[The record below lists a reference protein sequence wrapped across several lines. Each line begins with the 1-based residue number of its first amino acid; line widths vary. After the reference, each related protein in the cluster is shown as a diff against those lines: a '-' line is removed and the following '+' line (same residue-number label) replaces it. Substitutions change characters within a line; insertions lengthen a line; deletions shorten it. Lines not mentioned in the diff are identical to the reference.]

1 VAPPPDEDPK
11 PEGGAR
17 PQRGIWLAAFMFG
30 LMLLL
35 VFGAQDGLT
44 GFSGEK
50 IDLGELRE
58 LLKRNEVK
66 EIRFKEDLATVK
78 LLPGNLGRP
87 KDKRDALTF
96 TINFNSKEHA
106 DATAAYIA
114 QLVEDRGIDTKI
126 HAEHANAFL
135 TSFIVYFLPT
145 LILIGVL
152 YFLLFRQFRGP
163 GGPGSL
169 MNFGKSR
176 HKVVNDKVKVTLKD
190 VAGVEEARQD
200 IEEIISFLKD
210 PGRFTRLGG
219 RMPKGVL
226 LVGPPGT
233 GKTLLAKATA
243 GEAGV
248 PFYSVS
254 GSDFVEMFVG
264 VGASRVRDLFEKAKE
279 TSPCIIFLDEVDAV
293 GRRRGGGM
301 GGGGHDEREQTLN
314 QILVEMDGFDTDRGI
329 IIMAATNR
337 PDILDPALLRPGRFD
352 RQIVIGM
359 PNVEA
364 RAKILEVH
372 ARGKVLASDVDLALL
387 ARATPTFSGAEL
399 EALLN
404 EAALAA
410 AVGGQDDINMRDL
423 EEARDR
429 IRFGRAKKS
438 WHMLEEEVRST
449 AYHEAGHALVAA
461 LVKGCDPLHKVTVVP
476 RGRALG
482 MTMSLPERDQLS
494 LTRSQ
499 VEARICMAF
508 GGRIGESAYT
518 NDLST
523 GAQNDIQQ
531 ATELAR
537 RMVTEWGMSD
547 ALGPIKFA
555 SSGNDLMY
563 LGGQTGRVSEF
574 SEDTMRRIDDE
585 MRLIIDTQY
594 KRAEQVIADHAESL
608 ARIAEALVKYET
620 VSGEEIDELI
630 AGRDLNRP
638 VPAVPRE
645 NPPAG
650 DAEGTDVEG
659 TDAEGTGAEGTDA
672 EGTDAEGTDAEGT
685 DAEGT
690 DAEGTE
696 AEGTEAEGTEAE
708 GTEADSKE
716 GEEPRPEVGETQPAP
731 AEGGEGSS
739 DSEAGSGGE
748 SQPKPDVAASSSFE
762 DAALDRAALDGDS
775 SPQESSA

>member
-1 VAPPPDEDPK
+1 
-11 PEGGAR
+11 
-17 PQRGIWLAAFMFG
+17 MFG

-35 VFGAQDGLT
+35 LFGAQDGIAT
-44 GFSGEK
+44 FGAER
-50 IDLGELRE
+50 IDLTDLEK
-58 LLKRNEVK
+58 LLERNEVK
-66 EIRFKEDLATVK
+66 EVRFKEDQATV
-78 LLPGNLGRP
+78 LLRPGNLAP
-87 KDKRDALTF
+87 KERDALTF
-96 TINFNSKEHA
+96 TINFNSKEAALRIEKLISDLHR
-106 DATAAYIA
+106 DA
-114 QLVEDRGIDTKI
+114 GITTRVY
-126 HAEHANAFL
+126 AEHTNAFFTQL
-135 TSFIVYFLPT
+135 IVWFLPT
-145 LILIGVL
+145 LVLIGVL

-169 MNFGKSR
+169 INFGKSR

-200 IEEIISFLKD
+200 IEEIIAFLKD
-210 PGRFTRLGG
+210 PGRFSRLGG

-293 GRRRGGGM
+293 GRRRGSGM
-301 GGGGHDEREQTLN
+301 GGGHDEREQTLN

-364 RAKILEVH
+364 RAQILEVH
-372 ARGKVLASDVDLALL
+372 ARDKVLQPNVDLKRL

-410 AVGGQDDINMRDL
+410 AVKGQDDITMRDL

-438 WHMLEEEVRST
+438 WHMVEEEVRAT
-449 AYHEAGHALVAA
+449 AFHEAGHALVAA
-461 LVKGCDPLHKVTVVP
+461 LVEGCDPLHKVTVVP

-482 MTMSLPERDQLS
+482 MTMSLPEKDQLS
-494 LTRSQ
+494 MTRKMI
-499 VEARICMAF
+499 EARICMAF
-508 GGRIGESAYT
+508 GGRIGESYYT
-518 NDLST
+518 KELST

-537 RMVTEWGMSD
+537 RMVTEWGMSEK
-547 ALGPIKFA
+547 LGPIKFA
-555 SSGNDLMY
+555 SNDSDTVF
-563 LGGQTGRVSEF
+563 LGRELGRVKEF
-574 SEDTMRRIDDE
+574 SEDTMRQIDDE
-585 MRLIIDTQY
+585 VKRIISLQFD
-594 KRAEQVIADHAESL
+594 RAEQVITDHAGALE
-608 ARIAEALVKYET
+608 RIADALVRFET
-620 VSGEEIDELI
+620 VSGEEVDDLI
-630 AGRDLNRP
+630 AGRELDREPVAP
-638 VPAVPRE
+638 VP
-645 NPPAG
+645 
-650 DAEGTDVEG
+650 
-659 TDAEGTGAEGTDA
+659 
-672 EGTDAEGTDAEGT
+672 
-685 DAEGT
+685 
-690 DAEGTE
+690 
-696 AEGTEAEGTEAE
+696 
-708 GTEADSKE
+708 
-716 GEEPRPEVGETQPAP
+716 PRP
-731 AEGGEGSS
+731 S
-739 DSEAGSGGE
+739 
-748 SQPKPDVAASSSFE
+748 E
-762 DAALDRAALDGDS
+762 DAAGASDASDDAQGDDSAQEGSPSEGSPAEEGAPPKASAEGAEPSGEVPPSEGPPDASAGSDEEGAGEDSDPSVAAKLARGDET
-775 SPQESSA
+775 PRESSA